1 MPIHDRTYQR
11 YTGTRQ
17 APGGAWR
24 VIARAGL
31 RRTLAERRFLVLL
44 AAAWIPF
51 FVRVVQMYLAAAFPQ
66 AAFLAP
72 TAATLR
78 EFLGQQG
85 LFVFLVTVYVGAGRI
100 ATDRRTQA
108 LPLYLSK
115 PLRPADYIAGQLA
128 VVLTC
133 LAGVTLLPAL
143 LLLAVQGLLTGELTL
158 LRTQPQVVPAIML
171 LALLQ
176 ASGAATSILALSSL
190 ARSGRSAGMV
200 YAALTMGAA
209 GLTPVVRALAGDGS
223 AWLGVCDAVGQ
234 LGDRLFGM
242 PGASASAWP
251 VALLTLLG
259 TAAVALAVLHRRV
272 RGVEVVA

>member
-11 YTGTRQ
+11 YSGTRRR
-17 APGGAWR
+17 PGGAWR

-31 RRTLAERRFLVLL
+31 RRTLDDRRFLVLL
-44 AAAWIPF
+44 AAAWMPF
-51 FVRVVQMYLAAAFPQ
+51 VIRLVQMYLAAAFPQ

-78 EFLGQQG
+78 DFLGQQE

-115 PLRPADYIAGQLA
+115 PLRPIDYIAGQLA

-133 LAGVTLLPAL
+133 LAGVTLVPAL
-143 LLLAVQGLLTGELTL
+143 LLLVAQGLISGELTL
-158 LRTQPQVVPAIML
+158 LRTQPQLVPAVTV

-176 ASGAATSILALSSL
+176 ALGASTTMLALSSL
-190 ARSGRSAGMV
+190 ARGGRSAGMV
-200 YAALTMGAA
+200 YTALTMGAA
-209 GLTPVVRALAGDGS
+209 GLAPVVRAVAGDRS
-223 AWLGVCDAVGQ
+223 AWLGVVDAVGV
-234 LGDRLFGM
+234 LGDRLFGL
-242 PGASASAWP
+242 PGTAPAAWP
-251 VALLTLLG
+251 VAVVTLLG
-259 TAAVALAVLHRRV
+259 TIAVASLVLQRRV